1 MNPYDA
7 AVKGQCRGETQIVN
21 STRKQ
26 KNLKLV
32 LELSDIWRRYDQV
45 YSRWAERHGLST
57 NAMSLIEELHIRPE
71 GMEPA
76 VLADYLG
83 IPRQTMTSTLD
94 GLEAKGVI
102 ERCAHPTD
110 RRRKL
115 IKLTPDGR
123 QKADDLVEAMHRWVM
138 GAISSVPPDEGER
151 ALALAR
157 LFCQRLEGTL

>member
-1 MNPYDA
+1 MTDVYAEETCDEVNNP
-7 AVKGQCRGETQIVN
+7 KRQR
-21 STRKQ
+21 S
-26 KNLKLV
+26 LKLV

-76 VLADYLG
+76 VLADFLG

-94 GLEAKGVI
+94 GLEVKGVI

-115 IKLTPDGR
+115 IKLTPDG
-123 QKADDLVEAMHRWVM
+123 QNMADALVNELHKWIM
-138 GAISSVPPDEGER
+138 GAMSAVPPEDGAR
-151 ALALAR
+151 ALVLAR
-157 LFCQRLEGTL
+157 LFCQRLESSL

>member
-1 MNPYDA
+1 MTPRLRGLA
-7 AVKGQCRGETQIVN
+7 EETRGEVN
-21 STRKQ
+21 NSRKQ

-76 VLADYLG
+76 ALADYLG

-102 ERCAHPTD
+102 ERSAHPTD

-115 IKLTPDGR
+115 IKLTPEGR
-123 QKADDLVEAMHRWVM
+123 SAADALVEEMHKWVM
-138 GAISSVPPDEGER
+138 GAMSSVPPEDGAR

-157 LFCQRLEGTL
+157 LFCQQLETTL